1 MVGKICTVCKQSS
14 AANKNLSFFIY
25 PSDRERRYEWLKA
38 VDRLDLLDKLV
49 DNKSRGNHR
58 ICEAHFQD
66 SFIKKCEGL
75 AKSRKCLTKDAFP
88 CLEHVNQALLMNKSS
103 DGRKK
108 IKLRKK
114 KLIKPDIT
122 DNFVNVDMDSS
133 AVSECD
139 NNDPVTEMEISPDDI
154 KVEKIDDEH
163 STTLFTSPELT
174 GFPDMSQFCES
185 VIKVTRETQTSQ
197 NDDTRRR
204 RKLEPVE
211 TSEQFLQSC
220 SKNLSKGMVQ
230 LIKWQLNCKDNAD
243 NYKFHM
249 FALNLYFSGA
259 NSYSLLKDMMGLPE
273 LNALKK
279 LIVPKTTKFDNKLIN
294 AFKIKVANMS
304 VREKICSLS
313 ISSLPLKPSLYYNIT
328 RDKVEGFHEID
339 GVQKIEPAKYA
350 LVFIAQ
356 GILGKWTQPIAHAFI
371 SHHENSPDI
380 SIWVEEI
387 ITLLIDV
394 GLDVRA
400 FVSDPKTEIFYMLES
415 QRVTPAKTY
424 FSINDKNI
432 YYIYDTGKLRK
443 TVESH
448 LKSCHFYVK
457 GSCSDGNDNTLFA
470 KKFNTLCDM
479 LNSKTHVTM
488 SPFKR
493 AYSDK
498 KYQSKFLNKFLFIL
512 QNLKIIRKNDGK
524 DITKSIKFIENIQI
538 SIISVMQLFGELK
551 EVGAKMMLT
560 SRLSQNC
567 HDKFLAKITSKTK
580 RSSTRHFK
588 RRFSRCFI
596 YSMLKKPFGD
606 GKVNSVCGFKPQA
619 LLSVGK
625 PVNQTIK
632 VGTTDY
638 RFALPDKK
646 RFQTV
651 CRYLYLKCID
661 HHSCNTFQDYLS
673 QCPESRQYVPPYR
686 SSVPLDIRN
695 CKLVPPQ
702 NFTDFIMILER
713 RFRDYCRQDVK
724 INSIGHQVLKKISS
738 FEFETPCQC
747 FPLDYLKKLFV
758 RLRIFYAVRENNIM
772 HKKDTNKLFKTFNL

>member
-114 KLIKPDIT
+114 KLTKPDIT
-122 DNFVNVDMDSS
+122 HNFVNVDMDSS

-139 NNDPVTEMEISPDDI
+139 NNDPVSEMEISPDDI

-356 GILGKWTQPIAHAFI
+356 GILEKWTQPIAHAFI
-371 SHHENSPDI
+371 SHHENSPDM

-493 AYSDK
+493 AYSDR